1 MYLTPK
7 QAAAELQVNPRT
19 LLRWARESLVP
30 SIHIGHTVRFASDAI
45 GALQRL
51 PATNQATAGLLG
63 GLLAPAEPIRAAGLV
78 RDVDGLRPAIRRRR
92 GPSIHEPSFRFLR
105 DSLKPKEGK

>member
-7 QAAAELQVNPRT
+7 QAAVELQVNART
-19 LLRWARESLVP
+19 LLDWARRGLIP
-30 SIHIGHTVRFASDAI
+30 SVRIGHTVRFAGDAI
-45 GALQRL
+45 AALQRL
-51 PATNQATAGLLG
+51 PVTNQATAGLLG
-63 GLLAPAEPIRAAGLV
+63 GILAPAEPIRAAGLV

-105 DSLKPKEGK
+105 DSLKPKEDK